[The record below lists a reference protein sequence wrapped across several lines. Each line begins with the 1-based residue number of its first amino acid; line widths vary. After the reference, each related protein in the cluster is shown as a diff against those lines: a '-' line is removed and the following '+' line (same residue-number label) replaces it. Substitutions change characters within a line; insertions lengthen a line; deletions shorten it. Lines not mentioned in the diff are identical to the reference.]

1 MKKDYLNSKGIYF
14 KIALLGLFCFLV
26 AFAPKDKEN
35 PKKKKPITI
44 TAKAFDPNSFLPLT
58 VNGYNADVIANG
70 LGALNT
76 TTTNDVDGV
85 NYCYLSVGTQT
96 SGTAT
101 PTTYGLPTNG
111 LIDVPNSSL
120 FFQLASYSANNSL
133 RINQNGVAGQATVTF
148 TELSSFEKIHLAV
161 TSGSGASDVSFTV
174 NFSDATTQVIS
185 SATIPDWFNS
195 TALPVAISGIGRGNT
210 TNNVLENPAGNPRIY
225 QLDLNI
231 DPANQSKIV
240 TGITIQKITG
250 GVFNLF
256 AATGKLVP
264 ECPNPTNIVAT
275 TINSTDATVTW
286 SSANTSDTFE
296 VAVVNTGNPIPATGT
311 VSATNTYTFLNLTPI
326 TTYDVY
332 VRTICPT
339 TGFSFWSGPY
349 TFTTTCAA
357 VTDFVQNFDSSPTG
371 VGNLPPCWSRTGTS
385 ANVYTTTGG
394 AAPMSA
400 PNRLFMSITTTTT
413 AYAILP
419 PVSNLQANSHR
430 LRFKAYAS
438 AASKILSVGYFTT
451 PGDASTYVELEP
463 LQMPSTALANTENF
477 TVIPTGIPAGVTQ
490 LVFTTPAG
498 VATTIYIDDVK
509 WEYNSSC
516 VEPSALN
523 ATSFTSNGATL
534 GWTAGG
540 GETTWDIEYGLT
552 GFVLGT
558 GTVVTG
564 ISSNSH
570 VLNTLLADTSYQF
583 YVRGVCAGPENS
595 SWSGPFAFRT
605 LCAEVTEFIQ
615 NFDSSPTGTG
625 NLPTCWSRAGTS
637 ANVYTTTA
645 SAAPMSAPNRLYMNI
660 SATTNAYA
668 ILPPVSNLQANTH
681 RLRFKG
687 YATATGKLLS
697 VGYFTTPGDL
707 SSFIEI
713 EPLQMPSTALA
724 STQEFFI
731 IPSGVPAGVNQL
743 VFYITGSATTIYIDD
758 VAWEAIPTTVP
769 SCASNIVATPNATCG
784 NFATSFAWDP
794 TVSAEGYRITMGTT
808 AGGNDILNNVDLGNV
823 TSYSYTGNFN
833 TTYYYTLTP
842 YNVIGNAV
850 SCTEQSFTTFVTGC
864 YCTSLPTSNDGAG
877 ITNVLLASTNFP
889 TTDVTYFDHTA
900 TAVTLP
906 QGVSTNLLISFATGY
921 TYNTYVW
928 IDFND
933 NLTFETSEIV
943 FTGESLATNP
953 TIYNASF
960 VMPVTAT
967 LGTHRMRIVT
977 ADALTTANPC
987 YSGTYGV
994 TLDFNVTI
1002 TPAPTC
1008 IPPAA
1013 LTATSITNAA
1023 ANLGWTENG
1032 TATVWDI
1039 EWGTNGFTP
1048 TGTPN
1053 IAGTTTNPHNL
1064 TGLSANTAYSFYVRA
1079 NCGGANG
1086 ESTWSGPFNF
1096 TTLCDPYT
1104 IPYFEGF
1111 ESGYTHNTAVAG
1123 CLSQSSVTGTQ
1134 VWTANNTL
1142 TDYNRSPRTGSW
1154 NAFLRYGNEDW
1165 LYIPVQLV
1173 GGTNYTVE
1181 LYARQD
1187 GATAANSNMSISYG
1201 SSAAEAAM
1209 TNAIVPA
1216 TGIVNGGYQ
1225 QITGTFTPA
1234 TTGVYY
1240 VGIKGFM
1247 NGTPW
1252 YISLDDIRIDV
1263 TPSCVAPTAV
1273 NVTATTQN
1281 SLAFAWSASPT
1292 ETGGYE
1298 WRVMNNGGDV
1308 NVDTPAASGSVATGV
1323 TNALATGLVIDT
1335 TYQIYVRALCGTSD
1349 TSAWSTPLTA
1359 LVGYCVPTGTSN
1371 ATYVSDFSTT
1381 LGATNITNAASG
1393 FSTGNYGNFTTQ
1405 STSVGSTQSF
1415 DFNIAVVGGTLGCAI
1430 WVDWNNNLVFDAA
1443 EMVFSTTSYGS
1454 GPYTGTITVPA
1465 ATANGNYRMRVL
1477 VDFNDSNPGD
1487 DDACSLAFGRGEV
1500 EDYTITVDNA
1510 LSTDNFDN
1518 ASFTAYPNPVND
1530 VLNLSYSSEISS
1542 VKVINLLGQEVI
1554 SRNVGTNSTQ
1564 IDMTNLNAG
1573 AYIVNVTIGEI
1584 VKSIK
1589 VIKQ

>member
-1 MKKDYLNSKGIYF
+1 MKKITLLIGFMMFFVTTSYSQLFTITECLATVDSNLYGPMYSVATAGATNRSAALYPSSQLTGIAGQTLNSLYYKRLTATGSMAGTPNF
-14 KIALLGLFCFLV
+14 KVYMKEVSISDYGAGDLDWATEIATATLV
-26 AFAPKDKEN
+26 YDSN
-35 PKKKKPITI
+35 PAAAVGSAAGWK
-44 TAKAFDPNSFLPLT
+44 SFPMSTPFVYSGTQNLAVFT
-58 VNGYNADVIANG
+58 EYS
-70 LGALNT
+70 NT
-76 TTTNDVDGV
+76 TASSNIGWAYEFTAPCITTSNNNTGKYSNNTTGTLPATLATSNYRRPLIGFDFVVSCNAPNTLVSTNLTTNSIDISWTENSTQPQDG
-85 NYCYLSVGTQT
+85 YEYYLST
-96 SGTAT
+96 SNTPPSPTET
-101 PTTYGLPTNG
+101 PTGTTSTGVSSVSL
-111 LIDVPNSSL
+111 SSL
-120 FFQLASYSANNSL
+120 TP
-133 RINQNGVAGQATVTF
+133 ATVYYF
-148 TELSSFEKIHLAV
+148 WV
-161 TSGSGASDVSFTV
+161 RGNCGATDKSIWTGPLSFT
-174 NFSDATTQVIS
+174 T
-185 SATIPDWFNS
+185 
-195 TALPVAISGIGRGNT
+195 
-210 TNNVLENPAGNPRIY
+210 
-225 QLDLNI
+225 
-231 DPANQSKIV
+231 
-240 TGITIQKITG
+240 
-250 GVFNLF
+250 
-256 AATGKLVP
+256 
-264 ECPNPTNIVAT
+264 ECV
-275 TINSTDATVTW
+275 
-286 SSANTSDTFE
+286 
-296 VAVVNTGNPIPATGT
+296 
-311 VSATNTYTFLNLTPI
+311 
-326 TTYDVY
+326 
-332 VRTICPT
+332 
-339 TGFSFWSGPY
+339 
-349 TFTTTCAA
+349 A

-371 VGNLPPCWSRTGTS
+371 TGNLPPCWSKAGTS

-394 AAPMSA
+394 ATPMSA
-400 PNRLFMSITTTTT
+400 PNRLYMNISTTTS
-413 AYAILP
+413 AFAILP

-430 LRFKAYAS
+430 LRFKAYAT

-463 LQMPSTALANTENF
+463 LQMPSTAIANTENF
-477 TVIPTGIPAGVTQ
+477 TVVPTNIPAGVTQ
-490 LVFTTPAG
+490 LVFSIPTGT
-498 VATTIYIDDVK
+498 ATTIYIDDVK

-523 ATSFTSNGATL
+523 ATSFTSDGATL
-534 GWTAGG
+534 GWTPGG
-540 GETTWDIEYGLT
+540 GETTWDIEYGLAN
-552 GFVLGT
+552 FALGT
-558 GTVVTG
+558 GTLVTG
-564 ISSNSH
+564 ITSNSH
-570 VLNTLLADTSYQF
+570 ILTGLLADTSYQF

-595 SWSGPFAFRT
+595 SWSGPFTFRT
-605 LCAEVTEFIQ
+605 LCAEVTEFVE

-625 NLPTCWSRAGTS
+625 NLPTCWSKAGTS

-697 VGYFTTPGDL
+697 VGYFTTSGDV
-707 SSFIEI
+707 STFIEI
-713 EPLQMPSTALA
+713 EPLQMPSTNLA

-731 IPSGVPAGVNQL
+731 VPTNIPAGVNQL
-743 VFYITGSATTIYIDD
+743 VFYINGSATTIYIDD
-758 VAWEAIPTTVP
+758 VAWEPIPTTVP
-769 SCASNIVATPNATCG
+769 PCASNIVVTPDPACG
-784 NFATSFAWDP
+784 NFATSFSWDP
-794 TVSAEGYRITMGTT
+794 TVGAEGYRLTMGTT
-808 AGGNDILNNVDLGNV
+808 AGGNDILNNEDLGNV

-842 YNVIGNAV
+842 YNIIGNAV

-864 YCTSLPTSNDGAG
+864 YCTSVPTSNDGLG
-877 ITNVLLASTNFP
+877 ITNVQLVSTDFP

-900 TAVTLP
+900 TAVTVP
-906 QGVSTNLLISFATGY
+906 QGVTANLQITFATGY

-953 TIYNASF
+953 TTYDASF
-960 VMPVTAT
+960 VMPVTAA

-987 YSGTYGV
+987 YSGSWGV

-1002 TPAPTC
+1002 VPAPSC
-1008 IPPAA
+1008 IPPSA
-1013 LTATSITNAA
+1013 LTATNITNASA
-1023 ANLGWTENG
+1023 DLGWTENG

-1039 EWGTNGFTP
+1039 EWGTSGFTP

-1053 IAGTTTNPHNL
+1053 IVGTTNTHNL
-1064 TGLSANTAYSFYVRA
+1064 TGLTSNTTYSFYVRA
-1079 NCGGANG
+1079 DCGGTNG
-1086 ESTWSGPFNF
+1086 ASTWSGPFSF

-1104 IPYFEGF
+1104 VPYFEGF
-1111 ESGYTHNTAVAG
+1111 ESGYTHNTEVAG

-1165 LYIPVQLV
+1165 LYIPIQLV

-1187 GATAANSNMSISYG
+1187 GATAANSNMLISYG
-1201 SSAAEAAM
+1201 SSATEAAM

-1216 TGIVNGGYQ
+1216 TGIVNGAYQ
-1225 QITGTFTPA
+1225 QIIGTFTPA
-1234 TTGVYY
+1234 TSGVYY

-1247 NGTPW
+1247 NSSPW
-1252 YISLDDIRIDV
+1252 YISLDDISITE

-1281 SLAFAWSASPT
+1281 SLAFAWTASPT

-1323 TNALATGLVIDT
+1323 TNAVANGLMMDT
-1335 TYQIYVRALCGTSD
+1335 TYQIYVRALCGASD

-1359 LVGYCVPTGTSN
+1359 LVGYCVPSGTSN

-1381 LGATNITNAASG
+1381 LGATNITNTASG
-1393 FSTGNYGNFTTQ
+1393 FSTANYGNFSSQ
-1405 STSVGSTQSF
+1405 SVSVGSTQSF

-1430 WVDWNNNLVFDAA
+1430 WVDWNNNLVFDAN

-1465 ATANGNYRMRVL
+1465 ATADGNYRMRVL
-1477 VDFNDSNPGD
+1477 VDYNDSNPGD
-1487 DDACSLAFGRGEV
+1487 DDACSFAFGRGEI
-1500 EDYTITVDNA
+1500 EDYTIAVDNA
-1510 LSTDNFDN
+1510 LSNANFDN
-1518 ASFTAYPNPVND
+1518 DSFRAYPNPVND

-1554 SRNVGTNSTQ
+1554 SRNVGTTSTQ
-1564 IDMTNLNAG
+1564 VDMSSLQAG
-1573 AYIVNVTIGEI
+1573 AYIVNVTVGEI
-1584 VKSIK
+1584 IKTIK